1 MGVGVM
7 IGATLL
13 GGFLQG
19 RAARQQAQAQA
30 KQAEANAQLAYQN
43 AEKIQEQAELQA
55 KNNAINEENKRRRIL
70 VQQGQQRANIGAAG
84 IQASGSA
91 AAALADNAF
100 NAEQDLAIERYNGR
114 QRVDALVNQ
123 STDLVNQGDVYKAN
137 ARQYRKAGKRAMMN
151 AMLQSGLSLAGN
163 LYAGNSLGKQKQAAV
178 GGGEKWVMYSGN
190 DIAKGDWSNGKTA
203 SFGSGI
209 QIKNGRLPNS
219 YGW

>member
-1 MGVGVM
+1 M

-19 RAARQQAQAQA
+19 RAARQQAQA

-43 AEKIQEQAELQA
+43 AEKTQEQAELQA

-137 ARQYRKAGKRAMMN
+137 ARKYRKAGKRAMMN

>member
-43 AEKIQEQAELQA
+43 AEKTQEQAELQA

-137 ARQYRKAGKRAMMN
+137 ARKYRKAGKRAMMN

>member
-43 AEKIQEQAELQA
+43 AEKTQEQAELQA

-163 LYAGNSLGKQKQAAV
+163 LYAGNSLGKQKQAAAT
-178 GGGEKWVMYSGN
+178 GGEQWVMYNGADYAAGN
-190 DIAKGDWSNGKTA
+190 FSNGKTA

-209 QIKNGRLPNS
+209 TIKNGRLPSS

>member
-43 AEKIQEQAELQA
+43 AEKTQEQAELQA

-100 NAEQDLAIERYNGR
+100 NAEQDLAIARYNGR

-123 STDLVNQGDVYKAN
+123 STDLVNQSDVYKAN